1 LLYILSGQDDFSI
14 HQSLEEL
21 KKSMGDQAML
31 AVNTTTLDGQ
41 QTTLD
46 QLKNVCDTP
55 PFLTEKRLV
64 IINGLLERF
73 EPKGKPKR
81 QKKAT
86 PTTNHQDEGNSLAVY
101 ISNVPDTTLLILI
114 DDKISSKNPLLKEL
128 SNKAKIKS
136 FPLLREPQLHQW
148 IQNRVASEGGNI
160 SSPAVDLLAKL
171 VGSNL
176 WIMSNEINKLILF
189 TSGRHIEVEDVKVLV
204 SHAQQTNV
212 FALVDAILEFK
223 CGLAEQLLQQLLQ
236 RGASSAYL
244 LVMLSRQLQ
253 MIVRAKELRN
263 QRKSNIDIQNRLGI
277 TAEFVLRKTLEQA
290 GMYSWERIKEAY
302 HKLLEADLSIKTGKY
317 DDELALNIL
326 IAELCQRHNV

>member
-1 LLYILSGQDDFSI
+1 
-14 HQSLEEL
+14 
-21 KKSMGDQAML
+21 
-31 AVNTTTLDGQ
+31 
-41 QTTLD
+41 
-46 QLKNVCDTP
+46 
-55 PFLTEKRLV
+55 
-64 IINGLLERF
+64 
-73 EPKGKPKR
+73 
-81 QKKAT
+81 
-86 PTTNHQDEGNSLAVY
+86 
-101 ISNVPDTTLLILI
+101 
-114 DDKISSKNPLLKEL
+114 
-128 SNKAKIKS
+128 
-136 FPLLREPQLHQW
+136 
-148 IQNRVASEGGNI
+148 VASEGGNI
-160 SSPAVDLLAKL
+160 SSPAVGLLAKM

-189 TSGRHIEVEDVKVLV
+189 TSGRRMEVEDVKVMV
-204 SHAQQTNV
+204 SYTQQTSV
-212 FALVDAILEFK
+212 FALVDAILESKVGF
-223 CGLAEQLLQQLLQ
+223 AEQLLQQLLQ

-326 IAELCQRHNV
+326 IAELCQWHKI

>member
-1 LLYILSGQDDFSI
+1 MLYILSGQDDFSL

-55 PFLTEKRLV
+55 PFLAERRLV

-86 PTTNHQDEGNSLAVY
+86 PTTNHQDEGNSLAAY

-114 DDKISSKNPLLKEL
+114 DDKVSSKNPLLKEL

-223 CGLAEQLLQQLLQ
+223 AGVAEQLLQQLLQ
-236 RGASSAYL
+236 RGAASPYL
-244 LVMLSRQLQ
+244 LVMLSRQVQRL
-253 MIVRAKELRN
+253 VRAR
-263 QRKSNIDIQNRLGI
+263 
-277 TAEFVLRKTLEQA
+277 
-290 GMYSWERIKEAY
+290 
-302 HKLLEADLSIKTGKY
+302 
-317 DDELALNIL
+317 
-326 IAELCQRHNV
+326 